1 MSEFPV
7 APVPLESRH
16 LPGALKLSQEV
27 AWPYRLEDW
36 RFALATGEGLVIERA
51 GAVIGTAMWWKY
63 GERFATT
70 GMIIVTPA
78 MQGAGYGAR
87 LFDGVLAATRGYDVL
102 VHATPEGLSLYQ
114 RRGFTAFGEVVQH
127 RGVPRL
133 AATAQAHENVR
144 PAIPA
149 DLDAITA
156 LDEEASGMPRSAL
169 IAALAN
175 VGDVRVVTKAGRVTG
190 YAIAREFGLGYVI
203 GPVVSETTED
213 ARRLI
218 EAHLPALAGRIVRID
233 IDAQDGDAQ
242 GGDAQGGLGDWLTGL
257 GLEPHSQVTAMVLG
271 RRPARDG
278 RASLFALANQSMG

>member
-63 GERFATT
+63 GKRFATT

-87 LFDGVLAATRGYDVL
+87 LFDGVLAATQGYDVL
-102 VHATPEGLSLYQ
+102 LHATREGLSLYQ

-133 AATAQAHENVR
+133 AASAQAHEQAHENVR
-144 PAIPA
+144 PAIPV

-156 LDEEASGMPRSAL
+156 LDEEASGLPRSAL

-203 GPVVSETTED
+203 GPVVGETIED
-213 ARRLI
+213 ARLLI

-242 GGDAQGGLGDWLTGL
+242 GGLGDWLTEL
-257 GLEPHSQVTAMVLG
+257 GLEPHSRVTAMVLG

-278 RASLFALANQSMG
+278 RARLFALANQSMG